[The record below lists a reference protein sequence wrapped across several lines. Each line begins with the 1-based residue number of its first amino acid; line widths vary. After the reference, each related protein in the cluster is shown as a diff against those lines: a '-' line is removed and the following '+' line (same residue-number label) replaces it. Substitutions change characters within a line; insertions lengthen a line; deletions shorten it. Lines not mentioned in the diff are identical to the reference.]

1 MAESN
6 LKLNIT
12 GDSSK
17 LKSALNSA
25 SSQMSSFGSKM
36 QSVGKSM
43 TAKLTLPLVAAGAA
57 ATKMAF
63 DFDKSMGQIESLV
76 GIAGDE
82 VKKMGEAAKKMAV
95 DTGKSANEAAEALF
109 YITSAGL
116 KGSDA
121 TDTLNASLKAA
132 AVGLGETKVIADLAT
147 SAMNAYGVQNLNAS
161 ASTDIMVAAVRE
173 GKLEASALAG
183 AMGSVIPI
191 ASNMGVGF
199 DEVGAAM
206 AAMSRTGTDAAS
218 GATQLTAILASI
230 KKPTEGAVQAMA
242 KMGLSTEDVQKSLSE
257 DGLLATLE
265 MLQSGLQQ
273 TGQDT
278 TAIFPN
284 IRALK
289 GVLDLTGAGIED
301 NRKIFDALS
310 NTMGA
315 TDEAFKK
322 TSQTASFQMTQGL
335 NAMKSSL
342 LSVGQ
347 VILTAVAPAVQKI
360 GAFFTSLSEKFKA
373 LSPTTQ
379 KIIVAFAGIVAALGP
394 VIAIIGTL
402 LTMAP
407 AIGAAFTLMM
417 GPVGLI
423 IAGLTAISVV
433 IYKNWAGIKA
443 ALIKVGNYFIE
454 LYNNSLP
461 IKLAVNAIIM
471 QFKNFLAVGKFVFKS
486 VISVFKAFGNAALGI
501 LGGVGDLIMGIFTF
515 DMAKIKQGFSGI
527 GDAMKGGFT
536 EAIDGIKENAAELGT
551 SVVDNF
557 NDALNAGKIDKIK
570 VDAEVVSGGEADSVA
585 APSVDTPTT
594 TSGSSFVVTPVLDP
608 EATEKL
614 KALNQEINSALVT
627 NDAQAYEQRKAK
639 ASAYYD
645 DLISKVAEGSEKEKA
660 LKQAKTE
667 ALAQMESDEQSRILE
682 LKQQFADATGASE
695 EEQKALELA
704 RVQAKFAELRQLAI
718 DNDLMTAEQQAAF
731 DAAQAEAETAV
742 YEGKKERF
750 LGFMMSQQEAAEQMQ
765 KIGGA
770 IDGSFGAIGNSI
782 TKMFGGAE
790 SAMGAFVGTLA
801 KDALNVVANNLKIAL
816 SGASTAATQSAASF
830 GPAAAFVLPALL
842 AGATA
847 LISGQFAK
855 FADGGIVSGPTM
867 GLVGEYP
874 GARSNPEVIAPLNKL
889 QGMIGSSGGGGGNL
903 NVTGTVRVEGQ
914 DLLIAIERANETA
927 DRIY

>member
-57 ATKMAF
+57 ATKLAL
-63 DFDKSMGQIESLV
+63 DFDKSMTQIESLV
-76 GIAGDE
+76 GIASDD

-109 YITSAGL
+109 FITSAGL
-116 KGSDA
+116 KGADA
-121 TDTLNASLKAA
+121 TDTLNASLKAS

-147 SAMNAYGVQNLNAS
+147 SAMNAYGVENLNAS

-183 AMGSVIPI
+183 AMGGVIPI

-206 AAMSRTGTDAAS
+206 AAMSRTGTGAAE

-230 KKPTEGAVQAMA
+230 KKPTDGAVQSLA

-265 MLQSGLQQ
+265 MLQSGLKQ

-289 GVLDLTGAGIED
+289 GVLDLTGAGVEST
-301 NRKIFDALS
+301 RQIFDSLS

-322 TSQTASFQMTQGL
+322 TSQSASFQFTKGMET
-335 NAMKSSL
+335 MKSSL
-342 LSVGQ
+342 LEIGQ
-347 VILTAVAPAVQKI
+347 VILPAVVK
-360 GAFFTSLSEKFKA
+360 GVTKFTGFIKGLTDSFKK
-373 LSPTTQ
+373 LSPQTQ
-379 KIIVAFAGIVAALGP
+379 GLILTFTGILAAAGPILIIFGKIMTGLSALGP
-394 VIAIIGTL
+394 VLTVAATGFRL
-402 LTMAP
+402 LTMAMVANP
-407 AIGAAFTLMM
+407 ILAVATAIAAIGVAIYKYSQAQKKALNESLNIEQVEERLAEKREKLAEAQAKLAE
-417 GPVGLI
+417 GYGGQIGKNARILKEE
-423 IAGLTAISVV
+423 ISVLED
-433 IYKNWAGIKA
+433 KA
-443 ALIKVGNYFIE
+443 KALKKIQEAEKASDNGNDIE
-454 LYNNSLP
+454 P
-461 IKLAVNAIIM
+461 
-471 QFKNFLAVGKFVFKS
+471 
-486 VISVFKAFGNAALGI
+486 
-501 LGGVGDLIMGIFTF
+501 
-515 DMAKIKQGFSGI
+515 
-527 GDAMKGGFT
+527 
-536 EAIDGIKENAAELGT
+536 
-551 SVVDNF
+551 
-557 NDALNAGKIDKIK
+557 
-570 VDAEVVSGGEADSVA
+570 DSVT
-585 APSVDTPTT
+585 APTVNIPTT

-608 EATEKL
+608 ESTEKI
-614 KALNQEINSALVT
+614 KALSQEINNALVT
-627 NDAQAYEQRKAK
+627 NDAQAYEQRKAD
-639 ASAYYD
+639 ATAYYD
-645 DLISKVAEGSEKEKA
+645 NLISQVAEGSEKEKA
-660 LKQAKTE
+660 LKQAKSD
-667 ALAQMESDEQSRILE
+667 ALAQMETDEQSRILE

-704 RVQAKFAELRQLAI
+704 RVQAKYAELRQLAI
-718 DNDLMTAEQQAAF
+718 DNNLMTAEQQAAF
-731 DAAQAEAETAV
+731 DIAQAEAEAAV
-742 YEGKKERF
+742 YEEKKVRF
-750 LGFMMSQQEAAEQMQ
+750 MGFMVSQQEAAEQMQ
-765 KIGGA
+765 AIGSA

-790 SAMGAFVGTLA
+790 SATGAFVGTLA
-801 KDALNVVANNLKIAL
+801 KDALTIMGHNLKVAM
-816 SGASTAATQSAASF
+816 SEGVAGATMSAKSF
-830 GPAAAFVLPALL
+830 GPAAAFVLPALI

-889 QGMIGSSGGGGGNL
+889 QGMIGSSGGGGNL
-903 NVTGTVRVEGQ
+903 NVTGTVRVDGQ